1 MLVIAVGLGSGAAVL
16 RALCASL
23 PVTWWIPRLQLLST
37 LRKVALGRGID
48 LKIGKIGVTVL
59 VCNDTHWPVI
69 LNLLLLLLRGM
80 LIGVGRQLMHVL
92 LLHLLAS
99 LLHHLVDKLTR
110 LGLVL

>member
-23 PVTWWIPRLQLLST
+23 PVTWIPRLQLLSA

-59 VCNDTHWPVI
+59 VCNDTHWSVI
-69 LNLLLLLLRGM
+69 LNLLLLLRGM